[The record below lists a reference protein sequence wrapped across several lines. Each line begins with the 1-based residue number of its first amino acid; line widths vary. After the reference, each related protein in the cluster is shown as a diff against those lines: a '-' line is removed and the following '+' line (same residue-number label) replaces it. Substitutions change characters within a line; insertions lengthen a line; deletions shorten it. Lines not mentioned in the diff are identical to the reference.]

1 MRRMRLGRG
10 KTERGRG
17 LHWSD
22 AGTCYSPENSLP
34 AGIQSPDGRP
44 PPLQPPTDS
53 YGLHLIIDYTLT
65 QLHSRFRFTYL
76 RFRFT
81 YLRFRFSI
89 PPISIFRIT
98 SQSSGEGQ
106 SVVYNPIPRQREI
119 TVVNSISRFGT
130 SIALES
136 TEDRGKM
143 IYSRI

>member
-1 MRRMRLGRG
+1 MRTRLGRG

-17 LHWSD
+17 LHWAESRNMLL
-22 AGTCYSPENSLP
+22 AGKLPTCRNSVAGQP
-34 AGIQSPDGRP
+34 ATATPATNRLLWTPFDNR
-44 PPLQPPTDS
+44 
-53 YGLHLIIDYTLT
+53 
-65 QLHSRFRFTYL
+65 LHSYTATL
-76 RFRFT
+76 
-81 YLRFRFSI
+81 LISI
-89 PPISIFRIT
+89 HMPPISIFRIT